1 MRKPT
6 RIISPPQSLPDKKRF
21 QSTLEAVKSPPS
33 TYLSAATDILGGL
46 DIIPSKIS
54 NNTYSSTDIFLL
66 ANSANDG
73 HFSLDLCSL
82 SIFASSLQA
91 QTIASVSK
99 AGLALSELYLFEDVQ
114 YIDSTNSTTVNVSSV
129 ANINGVDTFEYVP
142 NIADLRRS
150 QDPDSRWN
158 QLYPSSAVLA
168 AYDSTVIEFSEFSN
182 GSNLT
187 LETHASSAG
196 SSFNVSSGE
205 DVYKAA
211 RSNIIIN
218 ASGNGGGIIY
228 RAFDL
233 FRLFL
238 PAEFPYSATR
248 LRVHDAFAAFAT
260 IYGSL
265 NPSGYRG
272 QIEPDPLA
280 DVSSE
285 EEFLACGTQLKST
298 SGHFSPTST
307 LPRYM
312 VKKIRFMDLDLR
324 TPSESATPPLKEEDI
339 LIVSDG
345 ICVSTCTTFAN
356 LITNAGGVR
365 ALAFEVVHDKN
376 RCRSGRIF
384 QNAIAGGIDLLTP
397 DELEHLNPS
406 ILQPLEQF
414 PPTLSGNLN
423 FCDAYQERNPDLPLQ
438 FEYPAAD
445 CRLFYTYKNIRNPAT
460 TWLAASQAIRD
471 NGSCVPAST
480 GSRDLCRV
488 VRTPTGGGDN
498 SPGGGGV
505 ETSTVA
511 FPAFSA
517 YAFVFLLITVSW
529 CLV

>member
-1 MRKPT
+1 M
-6 RIISPPQSLPDKKRF
+6 SLPRRAYDLPTELRQYVQF

-196 SSFNVSSGE
+196 SSFNVSSG
-205 DVYKAA
+205 V
-211 RSNIIIN
+211 
-218 ASGNGGGIIY
+218 GI
-228 RAFDL
+228 D
-233 FRLFL
+233 
-238 PAEFPYSATR
+238 
-248 LRVHDAFAAFAT
+248 
-260 IYGSL
+260 
-265 NPSGYRG
+265 
-272 QIEPDPLA
+272 
-280 DVSSE
+280 
-285 EEFLACGTQLKST
+285 
-298 SGHFSPTST
+298 
-307 LPRYM
+307 
-312 VKKIRFMDLDLR
+312 
-324 TPSESATPPLKEEDI
+324 
-339 LIVSDG
+339 
-345 ICVSTCTTFAN
+345 
-356 LITNAGGVR
+356 
-365 ALAFEVVHDKN
+365 
-376 RCRSGRIF
+376 SGRIF